1 MEDYIAVIS
10 SVGFPIFIAM
20 FILIRM
26 ENKIEKLISA
36 FIELS
41 ESITKIIEKTEKNET
56 NEELVMLIRELN
68 KHLGEG
74 KKPET

>member
-1 MEDYIAVIS
+1 MEQYVSIVS

-26 ENKIEKLISA
+26 ESKIEKLVAA
-36 FIELS
+36 FVELS
-41 ESITKIIEKTEKNET
+41 DSIEKIIEKTEKNET

-68 KHLGEG
+68 AHLSEG
-74 KKPET
+74 KNTG